1 MPVDRHTVSVVIPTL
16 GRDTLALCRAAL
28 AKQTR
33 QPDEV
38 IVVVDQQRR
47 GAAWTRNEGIA
58 KASGDLIAFA
68 DDDGIPP
75 EDWLERLIAALDRHD
90 AAAAGGTFHETD
102 PLLDAIR
109 RRHPLPTTEQVDA
122 GGLVGNSGNILFRRD
137 WLEACIREDGYAF
150 NPLFGAAGEDWE
162 LMLRLRKRGAILV
175 YVPNPITHLRR
186 ATAGEHLRHAFH
198 RGVGIARLFRVMRA
212 DRSGIIPQDSL
223 LWGRAGRKADPRW
236 GRALWEKL
244 FGPFDLG
251 RFQDKRH
258 FWLFWIGEKCQA
270 AGFLWELWRGTKTVP
285 GATGASIERTADPY
299 RMESKS

>member
-1 MPVDRHTVSVVIPTL
+1 MEQDHHTVSVVIPTL
-16 GRDTLALCRAAL
+16 GRETLVLCQAAL
-28 AKQTR
+28 SKQTR

-38 IVVVDQQRR
+38 VVVIDRDRR
-47 GAAWTRNEGIA
+47 GAAWARNEGVA

-90 AAAAGGTFHETD
+90 AAAAGGTFQETD

-109 RRHPLPTTEQVDA
+109 RRTPLPDTEQIDA
-122 GGLVGNSGNILFRRD
+122 GGLVGNSGNLLVKRD
-137 WLEACIREDGYAF
+137 WLATCAREDGYVF
-150 NPLFGAAGEDWE
+150 HPSFTTSGEDWE
-162 LMLRLRKRGAILV
+162 LIWRLRKRGATLV
-175 YVPNPITHLRR
+175 YVPNPVMHLRR
-186 ATAGEHLRHAFH
+186 VTSKEYFRHAFH
-198 RGVGIARLFRVMRA
+198 RGVGIARLFRIMRA

-223 LWGRAGRKADPRW
+223 LWGQAGRKGEPRW

-244 FGPFDLG
+244 LGPFDRG

-258 FWLFWIGEKCQA
+258 FWLFWVGEKCQV
-270 AGFLWELWRGTKTVP
+270 AGFLWELWRETRRGK
-285 GATGASIERTADPY
+285 GASRAAIEAAPDPS

>member
-1 MPVDRHTVSVVIPTL
+1 MSVERHTVSVVIPTL
-16 GRDTLALCRAAL
+16 GRDTLTLCRAAL

-47 GAAWTRNEGIA
+47 GVAWARNEGIA

-90 AAAAGGTFHETD
+90 AAAAGGTFQETD

-109 RRHPLPTTEQVDA
+109 RRNPLPTMEQLDP
-122 GGLVGNSGNILFRRD
+122 GGLVGNGGNLLIKRD
-137 WLEACIREDGYAF
+137 WLDACMRDDGYVF
-150 NPLFGAAGEDWE
+150 NPSFAGSGEDWE
-162 LMLRLRKRGAILV
+162 LIWRLRKRGARVV
-175 YVPNPITHLRR
+175 YVPVPVAHLRQ
-186 ATAGEHLRHAFH
+186 ANVGQHLRHSFQ
-198 RGVGIARLFRVMRA
+198 RGAGIARLFRVMRA

-244 FGPFDLG
+244 FGPFDWG
-251 RFQDKRH
+251 RFHNKRH

-270 AGFLWELWRGTKTVP
+270 VGFLWELWRGTKTVS
-285 GATGASIERTADPY
+285 GATGVSVERPADSY